1 MLRMVRV
8 GEAIRARVG
17 VKAMVLSS
25 DHKWIIGGEHKWA
38 TVWDRKTRQRVL
50 TVMEHSGSALP
61 VDISSDLARFATG
74 PVDRKVFI

>member
-1 MLRMVRV
+1 MLRMARV

-38 TVWDRKTRQRVL
+38 TVWDRKTR
-50 TVMEHSGSALP
+50 
-61 VDISSDLARFATG
+61 
-74 PVDRKVFI
+74 